1 MRKLAFG
8 SLVTVLMAV
17 TANRCKSLSVADVA
31 VVNEFSS

>member
-17 TANRCKSLSVADVA
+17 TVNRCKSLSAADVV
-31 VVNEFSS
+31 VVNKLIS